1 VCKLFSGRTQKE
13 NLMRRSLAPLAAAL
27 LAVSACGSGSHTATV
42 DTLSPA
48 AVIRAA
54 AVKAAAGSSKLDM
67 SIDTKAQG
75 QHVTMSGIG
84 VFGYSGSSVVGS
96 MMLTFN
102 GAEIEER
109 ITGGNLYLKVPG
121 QVGFFKLALAD
132 LVGTQLAQS
141 SNPGSSAELLKAIGD
156 SVKKVGTEPIRGVT
170 TTHYSGT
177 VTVADAAAKLKGGIA
192 SLGLKKL
199 QDSGVTEIPVE
210 VYLDDQGR
218 LRRLTENVTV
228 VIKGVAAQVA
238 TRMDFYDFGTKVD
251 VQTPPA
257 DQVKDGSALLKALK
271 SQLGGG

>member
-1 VCKLFSGRTQKE
+1 
-13 NLMRRSLAPLAAAL
+13 
-27 LAVSACGSGSHTATV
+27 
-42 DTLSPA
+42 
-48 AVIRAA
+48 
-54 AVKAAAGSSKLDM
+54 
-67 SIDTKAQG
+67 
-75 QHVTMSGIG
+75 
-84 VFGYSGSSVVGS
+84 